1 MSESHKRARSPGR
14 ALGAAPAPS
23 IAGAP
28 AAASAA
34 AEAAVTAAASA
45 PSARKKSRF
54 GDASSQPIMP
64 AIAPAAM
71 PPSPAASL
79 IAHPAVTPAAASA
92 PVADSDGFL
101 SRASILAA
109 APKKPVDDDD
119 DFRMPPPRPR
129 AEPVAGSMH
138 FGALAAR
145 PLGFAAAAG
154 GLKPKPPPSP
164 FGVPLAA
171 PKKPII
177 VAKPMMG
184 FNFLAAKKPAS
195 AAGAVTANTSTAQAK
210 PSAPASNSLAPPA
223 TTAAPAPA
231 VPMDDVD
238 PLEAYMSGLSRSMTP
253 DERKAVSGE
262 AEKEERAAHKV
273 HATPEEEAEERKE
286 SEAQNGKNAATSTPA
301 VAVPSSA
308 PSAAAASPAPAAAT
322 VAVASGPASAERFYG
337 DEEQLDESVI
347 EAHNSLAEAG
357 GSQSWLEKQAKMK
370 RKDIKPVDHSKMQ
383 YAPFR
388 KDFYIESK
396 EISAMSDAAVDAYRE
411 VEMEGVK
418 IRGKRCPKPIR
429 EWHQCGLPDAVLSVI
444 RRENYKAPFPIQQ
457 QAIPAIMS
465 GRDCICCAKTGSGKT
480 LAFVLPMLR
489 HVLDQPPAGPGEGA
503 IAIILAPTRELATQ
517 IHNEVKKFTKHLN
530 LRAVCVYGGASVADQ
545 ITLLKR
551 GADIITATPGR
562 MIDMLVTNSGR
573 LTNLTRCTYLTL
585 DEADRMFDMGFE
597 PQISRILDNIRP
609 DAQKVL
615 FSATFPRSVETLAK
629 KALKTAPLEII
640 IGGRSVASSSI
651 TQFVEVREAS
661 TKFPRL
667 LEILGQWYPRNQNIL
682 VFVDKQEAVDTLFRQ
697 IIDAGYPALA
707 LHGGM
712 DQSDR
717 DYTITDFKSKLR
729 TIMVATSIVARGLDV
744 KDLTL
749 VINYTVPGHYEDYVH
764 RVGRTG
770 RAGKPGTAITFVEP
784 TEIKFAPDLVKGLQ
798 AAKQV
803 VPKDLQ
809 AMADEFE
816 AQRKAGLVKYSSNN
830 GFSSGRGFKF
840 DETEDAELHEKQ
852 RLRNLMDN
860 PDADPDELQAVMDDV
875 KTMEEKRAA
884 KEAAA
889 RGTTTAGAA
898 GSAAAPSSSPSPPA
912 VSAAAA
918 AKAPAPLDPI
928 AAQLAIAKKA
938 AAAAMAAMAAAQKTK
953 LLGAGDSV
961 SSQIADAKVHSAMEA
976 ARQAE
981 AARLQKLAASS
992 AMAQA
997 ALIAQRFMTKNPP
1010 PSSGSNPGG
1019 MAADGEA
1026 KRAFFSE
1033 VEINDYPQHA
1043 RWKVTH
1049 KGALDAIIDLTD
1061 CAVTTK
1067 GGYIPPGR
1075 NPQPGERKLHLL
1087 VEGHSEI
1094 EVQRCKTEIIRMLEE
1109 AAADSRP
1116 DAPAAYSKYKVV

>member
-1 MSESHKRARSPGR
+1 M
-14 ALGAAPAPS
+14 
-23 IAGAP
+23 
-28 AAASAA
+28 
-34 AEAAVTAAASA
+34 
-45 PSARKKSRF
+45 SARFRLCNAF
-54 GDASSQPIMP
+54 LRTVLT
-64 AIAPAAM
+64 
-71 PPSPAASL
+71 SL
-79 IAHPAVTPAAASA
+79 S
-92 PVADSDGFL
+92 L
-101 SRASILAA
+101 SVLC
-109 APKKPVDDDD
+109 
-119 DFRMPPPRPR
+119 
-129 AEPVAGSMH
+129 
-138 FGALAAR
+138 
-145 PLGFAAAAG
+145 
-154 GLKPKPPPSP
+154 
-164 FGVPLAA
+164 VPL
-171 PKKPII
+171 
-177 VAKPMMG
+177 
-184 FNFLAAKKPAS
+184 S
-195 AAGAVTANTSTAQAK
+195 
-210 PSAPASNSLAPPA
+210 
-223 TTAAPAPA
+223 
-231 VPMDDVD
+231 
-238 PLEAYMSGLSRSMTP
+238 
-253 DERKAVSGE
+253 
-262 AEKEERAAHKV
+262 
-273 HATPEEEAEERKE
+273 
-286 SEAQNGKNAATSTPA
+286 
-301 VAVPSSA
+301 
-308 PSAAAASPAPAAAT
+308 
-322 VAVASGPASAERFYG
+322 
-337 DEEQLDESVI
+337 
-347 EAHNSLAEAG
+347 
-357 GSQSWLEKQAKMK
+357 
-370 RKDIKPVDHSKMQ
+370 
-383 YAPFR
+383 
-388 KDFYIESK
+388 
-396 EISAMSDAAVDAYRE
+396 
-411 VEMEGVK
+411 
-418 IRGKRCPKPIR
+418 
-429 EWHQCGLPDAVLSVI
+429 
-444 RRENYKAPFPIQQ
+444 
-457 QAIPAIMS
+457 
-465 GRDCICCAKTGSGKT
+465 SGKT

-517 IHNEVKKFTKHLN
+517 IHNEVKKFTRHLN
-530 LRAVCVYGGASVADQ
+530 LRAVCVYGGASVAEQ

-551 GADIITATPGR
+551 GAEIIVGTPGR
-562 MIDMLVTNSGR
+562 LIDMLSVNSGR
-573 LTNLTRCTYLTL
+573 LTNLSRCTYLTL

-682 VFVDKQEAVDTLFRQ
+682 IFVDKQEAVDTLFRQ
-697 IIDAGYPALA
+697 LIDAGYPALA

-712 DQSDR
+712 DQADR

-749 VINYTVPGHYEDYVH
+749 VINFSVPNHYEDYVH

-770 RAGKPGTAITFVEP
+770 RAGKAGTAITFIEP
-784 TEIKFAPDLVKGLQ
+784 SEIKYAPDLVKGLQ

-816 AQRKAGLVKYSSNN
+816 AQRKAGLIKYSSNN
-830 GFSSGRGFKF
+830 GFNTGSGFKF
-840 DETEDAELHEKQ
+840 DETESAELHEKQ

-860 PDADPDELQAVMDDV
+860 PDADPEEIQAVMDDV
-875 KTMEEKRAA
+875 KSMEEKRAA

-889 RGTTTAGAA
+889 ARGTAAPGAA
-898 GSAAAPSSSPSPPA
+898 ASAAAAPSSSPSPSPPA
-912 VSAAAA
+912 PAAA
-918 AKAPAPLDPI
+918 AKPAGAPLDPI

-961 SSQIADAKVHSAMEA
+961 SAQIADAKVHSAMEA

-992 AMAQA
+992 AMQQA
-997 ALIAQRFMTKNPP
+997 ALIAQRFMSKNPAP
-1010 PSSGSNPGG
+1010 TSGSNPAGV
-1019 MAADGEA
+1019 AADGET

-1033 VEINDYPQHA
+1033 IEINDYPQHA

-1067 GGYIPPGR
+1067 GGYIAPGR
-1075 NPQPGERKLHLL
+1075 NAQPGERKLHLL